1 MCFSRRCCVRIQLN
15 GEWKDFDG
23 GITVAGLLSQLGF
36 EPRRVAVEC
45 NKKLVPRTIHDQTPL
60 SENDCLEIVTLVGG
74 G

>member
-1 MCFSRRCCVRIQLN
+1 MRIRLN
-15 GEWKDFDG
+15 GEWKDVDG
-23 GITVAGLLSQLGF
+23 GITVAQLLSQLAL

-45 NKKLVPRTIHDQTPL
+45 NKKLVPRTIHDRTPL